1 MDDVVRIVIALDRKV
16 SQLIDFY
23 EKEKKNVLLLKDTIK
38 RLKEQIKSL
47 ETEIEECKE
56 SNRKLKLATAF
67 KSKGD
72 ASDAKKFIDE
82 LVREIDKCVTLL
94 NR

>member
-1 MDDVVRIVIALDRKV
+1 MDDDVRIAVALDGKV
-16 SQLIDFY
+16 SQLISLY
-23 EKEKKNVLLLKDTIK
+23 EKEKENVLLLRDTIK
-38 RLKEQIKSL
+38 RLKERIKSL
-47 ETEIEECKE
+47 ETEIEEYKE

-82 LVREIDKCVTLL
+82 LVREIDKCVNLL